1 MLPRLQFGILLGLSM
16 STVILIVSR
25 LFVFP
30 HYDEVAIVVG
40 IAVLIA
46 TIFFIWWKHVREKD
60 ALHRLDAFYPH
71 NELVTVLSFN
81 DSENPLV
88 NSLLE
93 KAQKESSAAYE
104 RFKKRKKE
112 LWKARVLIGIL
123 LMAIVIGILSIFPS
137 ATQQEAHVI
146 EKEQNVIEEL
156 EEEVAKLEKRRKQI
170 M

>member
-1 MLPRLQFGILLGLSM
+1 MDQRKILRQFVRKAKRSLNFEYMLPRLQFGILLGLSM

-93 KAQKESSAAYE
+93 KAQKNHQQLMSVLKNAKKSYGKQECLSAS
-104 RFKKRKKE
+104 F
-112 LWKARVLIGIL
+112 
-123 LMAIVIGILSIFPS
+123 
-137 ATQQEAHVI
+137 
-146 EKEQNVIEEL
+146 
-156 EEEVAKLEKRRKQI
+156 
-170 M
+170 